1 MGTLS
6 RRQVLKGAA
15 GAGALM
21 LANPSRG
28 FPATSLGPDG
38 ASRRSRLFPNS
49 KRFVVHADLH
59 NHSVISG
66 DAVGDPD
73 TAYQNL
79 RAAGLDAASLT
90 EHAIMGKTHGQYSCH
105 SGPCRQVTGMDDK
118 DWERLRRLA
127 DAANRDGKFT
137 AIRGFEWTTGTMGH
151 VNVWF
156 GSEWIDG
163 LQARALVTPRGASEL
178 DQLFDVPPELTNL
191 FKHLPETATMDGFYN
206 WLDASPRRAVLP
218 GGRDSLAGFNH
229 PNEYGNFDGFAYD
242 ARVVD
247 RLVTCEAL
255 NMGRDFFFFG
265 TDEGKPHPLAACLDA
280 GWRTGFIGVSDNHG
294 EEYGVLGDRGGL
306 WVKELTR
313 AGVREALMARRVFA
327 TRIPGLRLDAAA
339 KGVPM
344 GGTVAH
350 RRGPLTVE
358 VDFDGG
364 AAWAG
369 KPVTIQVIRPGRP
382 APTLAKVVKTFVP
395 RPDRPPIRFT
405 VDVDIAQGQWMF
417 LRITDPTNE
426 PDGPMPAKYAAGGRV
441 IGYTSPFF
449 FTPPARSD

>member
-1 MGTLS
+1 MSTVS

-15 GAGALM
+15 AAGALM
-21 LANPSRG
+21 LAS
-28 FPATSLGPDG
+28 PAQGLSSAPLGPHG
-38 ASRRSRLFPNS
+38 ASRRSKLFPRS
-49 KRFVVHADLH
+49 GRFLIHADLH
-59 NHSVISG
+59 NHSALSG

-73 TAYQNL
+73 TAYQML
-79 RAAGLDAASLT
+79 RSAGLDAASLT
-90 EHAIMGKTHGQYSCH
+90 EHAIMGRTHGQYSCH
-105 SGPCRQVTGMDDK
+105 SGPCRQVVGMDDK

-127 DAANRDGKFT
+127 DAANRDGTFT

-151 VNVWF
+151 INVWF

-163 LQARALVTPRGASEL
+163 LQAGALVTPSGAKEL
-178 DQLFDVPPELTNL
+178 DQLFDVPPELL
-191 FKHLPETATMDGFYN
+191 AVFEQLPETATMDGFYD
-206 WLDASPRRAVLP
+206 WLAASPQRPVLP

-242 ARVVD
+242 ARVAN

-255 NMGRDFFFFG
+255 NMGRDFFFYG

-294 EEYGVLGDRGGL
+294 EEYGVIGDRGGL

-313 AGVREALMARRVFA
+313 AGVREALIARRVFA
-327 TRIPGLRLDAAA
+327 TRVPGLRLEAAA

-344 GGTVAH
+344 GGTVPH
-350 RRGPLTVE
+350 RRGPVR
-358 VDFDGG
+358 VDVDLAGG
-364 AAWAG
+364 AAWTG
-369 KPVTIQVIRPGRP
+369 KPVTIQVIRPGRG
-382 APTLAKVVKTFVP
+382 APTLATVVKTFVP
-395 RPDRPPIRFT
+395 RPDRPPISFT
-405 VDVDIAQGQWMF
+405 VDVDVADGQWMF
-417 LRITDPTNE
+417 LRITDPTKE

-449 FTPPARSD
+449 FQAPARRT